1 MPALYEVKKV
11 PKVVIQ
17 GIRSG
22 EIVRAIPM
30 NQYWFVI
37 EHTQTGERY
46 GEHDDEADA
55 VAQCEQL
62 NSQQKAMQ

>member
-22 EIVRAIPM
+22 EILRPIPM
-30 NQYWFVI
+30 NQYWFVV

-55 VAQCEQL
+55 IVQRDQL
-62 NSQQKAMQ
+62 NSQQKDGR